1 MEQPKNYEWMDSY
14 GKKVFSEWYIK
25 ELKSVLDLLDHEEI
39 VWVIDTIEK
48 VFLGWK
54 KIFIAWNWWSS
65 ATASHMVSDLQK
77 TTLWKQPQTK
87 NDSIKFRA
95 ISLSDNIPVMT
106 ARWNDEW
113 YDYIFSEQ
121 LKTLWEKWDILI
133 IITWSGNSVN
143 LLKAIEVAKEN
154 WIKTIWFLWFDWWKA
169 KWMVDQSILV
179 NSTNYWPIEDIHMVL
194 VHLITWYFKGI
205 INKTNE
211 W

>member
-1 MEQPKNYEWMDSY
+1 MEQPKNYEWMDNL
-14 GKKVFSEWYIK
+14 GKKDYSEWYIK
-25 ELKSVLDLLDHEEI
+25 ELKLVLDLLDHNEI
-39 VWVIDTIEK
+39 VWVINTIEK
-48 VFLGWK
+48 AFLEWK

-65 ATASHMVSDLQK
+65 ATSSHMASDLQK

-87 NDSIKFRA
+87 NDNIKFKA

-121 LKTLWEKWDILI
+121 LKTLWEEWDVLI
-133 IITWSGNSVN
+133 IITWSGNSGN
-143 LLKAIEVAKEN
+143 LIKAIEVAKEN

-194 VHLITWYFKGI
+194 VHLITGYFKWI
-205 INKTNE
+205 INK
-211 W
+211 

>member
-1 MEQPKNYEWMDSY
+1 MEQPKNYEWMDNL
-14 GKKVFSEWYIK
+14 GKKDFSEWYIK
-25 ELKSVLDLLDHEEI
+25 ELKSVLDLLDHDEI
-39 VWVIDTIEK
+39 VWVISTIEK
-48 VFLGWK
+48 AFLEWK

-65 ATASHMVSDLQK
+65 ATSSHMASDLQK

-87 NDSIKFRA
+87 NDNIKFKA

-121 LKTLWEKWDILI
+121 LKTLWEEWDVLI
-133 IITWSGNSVN
+133 IITWSGNSGN

-179 NSTNYWPIEDIHMVL
+179 NSTNHWPIEDIHMVL
-194 VHLITWYFKGI
+194 VHLITGYFKWI
-205 INKTNE
+205 INK
-211 W
+211 

>member
-1 MEQPKNYEWMDSY
+1 MEQPKNYEWMDNL
-14 GKKVFSEWYIK
+14 GKKDFSEWYIK
-25 ELKSVLDLLDHEEI
+25 ELKSVLDLLDHDEI
-39 VWVIDTIEK
+39 VWVISTIEK
-48 VFLGWK
+48 AFLEWK

-65 ATASHMVSDLQK
+65 ATSSHMASDLQK

-87 NDSIKFRA
+87 NDNIKFKA

-121 LKTLWEKWDILI
+121 LKTLWEEWDVLI
-133 IITWSGNSVN
+133 IITWSWNSGN
-143 LLKAIEVAKEN
+143 LIKAIEVAKEN

-179 NSTNYWPIEDIHMVL
+179 NSTNYWPIEDIHMIL
-194 VHLITWYFKGI
+194 VHLITWYFKWI
-205 INKTNE
+205 INN
-211 W
+211 

>member
-1 MEQPKNYEWMDSY
+1 MEHPKNFEWMDNF
-14 GKKVFSEWYIK
+14 GKKAFSEWYIK
-25 ELKSVLDLLDHEEI
+25 ELKSVLDLLDHDEI
-39 VWVIDTIEK
+39 VWVIETIEK
-48 VFLGWK
+48 AFLEWK

-65 ATASHMVSDLQK
+65 ATASHMASDLQK

-87 NDSIKFRA
+87 NDNIKFKA

-106 ARWNDEW
+106 AWWNDEW

-121 LKTLWEKWDILI
+121 LKTLWEEWDVLI
-133 IITWSGNSVN
+133 IITWSWNSGN

-194 VHLITWYFKGI
+194 VHLITTYFKRQ
-205 INKTNE
+205 INNN
-211 W
+211 